1 MSETAHDGKVEQA
14 FQTVVVGVDLSPES
28 LHALDLAAAIA
39 RPQGAAL
46 RIVHVHHRPATLAFS
61 GAASLEFTRA
71 EDETN
76 ASIRETVTERLTDF
90 DGQWTITSRN
100 GRISQEIL
108 AESDEINASLIV
120 IGHQSHSTI
129 HDAILGSV
137 AASIVHHS
145 RRSVLVA
152 VPPTSD
158 SAH

>member
-1 MSETAHDGKVEQA
+1 MSETAHNGKVEQA

-39 RPQGAAL
+39 RPQDAAL
-46 RIVHVHHRPATLAFS
+46 HIVHVHHRPATLAFS
-61 GAASLEFTRA
+61 GAASLEFARA
-71 EDETN
+71 QDETD

-100 GRISQEIL
+100 GDISQEIL
-108 AESDEINASLIV
+108 AESDDINASLIV

-137 AASIVHHS
+137 ASSIVHHS

-152 VPPTSD
+152 APPTPD